1 MTKTY
6 KIGGAGRSRTNRVKL
21 VEVLTRQKTG
31 EILPQLQQP
40 YAATM
45 IQRHSRRHQNWL
57 QYGRDMANF
66 FNNIIRF
73 KNIVLAHNPSIATKT
88 AVKNNLV
95 ASIPLVGRTVARFL
109 NKPEL
114 THNITELRRT
124 IKDDFTFPQR
134 NTTQFNQ
141 LMSLLDD
148 TQVIMDREIHTR
160 ASVPPIPQ
168 RANRARLSPTTTYD
182 LALGLQRKGKHKG
195 KTQRKNTKGK
205 NKGKK

>member
-1 MTKTY
+1 MSTKINHIVFLFFFLIVNNLEIYSQNT
-6 KIGGAGRSRTNRVKL
+6 SRKDSVQLNVNEL
-21 VEVLTRQKTG
+21 V
-31 EILPQLQQP
+31 
-40 YAATM
+40 
-45 IQRHSRRHQNWL
+45 
-57 QYGRDMANF
+57 
-66 FNNIIRF
+66 
-73 KNIVLAHNPSIATKT
+73 ATKT

-205 NKGKK
+205 HKGKK